1 MRFKKL
7 VVSTLT
13 ALTIVLSMIA
23 PYVQV
28 FAEESPVTE
37 IEDIEVTPEQLI
49 DGVTVVLVKN
59 NDGTFEQVVYSD
71 TDFAA
76 VPQPAA
82 TADGVLEWAAFHLG
96 FNNWNNDTGRLYFTI
111 SADEPMKKV
120 TGNAYV
126 KSTSILFPTTYY
138 SDSFNKS
145 LGGSMNTSRV
155 LHENVDT
162 GDEDRVRVGFSNVV
176 LLTVAD
182 EYGYFSNTSQVVDR

>member
-13 ALTIVLSMIA
+13 ALTVVLSMIA
-23 PYVQV
+23 PSVQV

-59 NDGTFEQVVYSD
+59 NDGTFEQIVYSD

-155 LHENVDT
+155 LYENVDT